1 MEEENLIEELLID
14 FKNPVYLDVYGINI
28 IILNIT
34 GFMKLV
40 SYQPVNFIIDKL
52 SKISYNG
59 L

>member
-1 MEEENLIEELLID
+1 MEEEKLIEELLID

-52 SKISYNG
+52 SKISYHG

>member
-1 MEEENLIEELLID
+1 MEEENLIEELLIV
-14 FKNPVYLDVYGINI
+14 FKNPVNLDVYGINI

-34 GFMKLV
+34 DFMKLA
-40 SYQPVNFIIDKL
+40 SYRPVNFIIDKL